1 MIWRMEKRSCP
12 DVRSQSFVI
21 EWPTSKS
28 RLGPRTGIGAAEL
41 PSVRRGVPGPVRS
54 VISNHPRTNAEV
66 ILVLVSEIKPRVV
79 YTVIGADPHGFDGI
93 TTRRD
98 ASRAT

>member
-1 MIWRMEKRSCP
+1 VASP
-12 DVRSQSFVI
+12 DR
-21 EWPTSKS
+21 
-28 RLGPRTGIGAAEL
+28 
-41 PSVRRGVPGPVRS
+41 VRS